1 MTKRLFL
8 LAAILFST
16 TVFAQDFSG
25 VKVDDLTDA
34 QIQQIYNQG
43 QAQGLSIAEGE
54 QMALNMGLSPEEA
67 AKFKARLNK
76 LQGGQKPAGPAANAN
91 LVTTEVAEKAETQVQ
106 NTAKT
111 AGKVNQ
117 KTQKDSVTIYG

>member
-34 QIQQIYNQG
+34 QIQQIYKQG

-54 QMALNMGLSPEEA
+54 QMALNMGLAPEEA
-67 AKFKARLNK
+67 AKFKVSLPRL
-76 LQGGQKPAGPAANAN
+76 KPSHITP
-91 LVTTEVAEKAETQVQ
+91 
-106 NTAKT
+106 
-111 AGKVNQ
+111 
-117 KTQKDSVTIYG
+117 